1 MSPGSCQ
8 SAPSE
13 ELAEKR
19 RTYNLEDLSNT
30 LETAAAGGEPI
41 VDTLRK
47 IADPSSMPDQ
57 DDDEVFDTQSEVS
70 ETPEPQPKKIPPPK
84 PKRTFSNSSKAEIKF
99 VSDSFVIE
107 YYTSPPRKS
116 QSNSGVPTEKSSTQE
131 KYDVKSNEA
140 VKIKPNLYVNHT
152 IVQDAIEG
160 KSISPSNQSQSL
172 KGETVKE
179 RNPPSPKSRKFE
191 SQKPTTEVVSD
202 LDCLLLKLAAEV
214 EKPTHSVPSTPGTKI
229 EPNAGVVFNTKTD
242 LAKTRSD
249 HSSTKLDISSTQTDF
264 VDTNSV
270 HLSTKLE
277 NQNTKHEISSTKT
290 DPSDTKADNL
300 STKTDFSD
308 GEMKKSST
316 KSDDEG
322 YCSLSRKPGT
332 RLLGMDDE
340 IQLSSEDLFKKEKLA
355 TGSEKDHG
363 IAEENSKVEIIRT
376 FDSDGRES
384 QEGVIELTVEN
395 DTQENDTQEKDPD
408 SGEVCGKVPFRKGFV
423 FYSI

>member
-1 MSPGSCQ
+1 MSSGSCQ
-8 SAPSE
+8 SAPSD

-30 LETAAAGGEPI
+30 LETAAAVGQPI

-47 IADPSSMPDQ
+47 IADPSNMPDQ
-57 DDDEVFDTQSEVS
+57 DGDEVFEKQSDVS

-131 KYDVKSNEA
+131 KYDAKSNEA

-160 KSISPSNQSQSL
+160 KSISSSNQSQSL
-172 KGETVKE
+172 KGETVKD

-191 SQKPTTEVVSD
+191 CQKPTTEVVSD

-214 EKPTHSVPSTPGTKI
+214 EKPTHSVPSGTGTKI
-229 EPNAGVVFNTKTD
+229 EPTSDADVVLNTKTD
-242 LAKTRSD
+242 LAKTRSNY
-249 HSSTKLDISSTQTDF
+249 SSTKLDISSTQTDF

-270 HLSTKLE
+270 HLSAKLE
-277 NQNTKHEISSTKT
+277 NMKHEISSTQT

-300 STKTDFSD
+300 STETDFSD
-308 GEMKKSST
+308 AEMKKSGT

-332 RLLGMDDE
+332 RLLNMDDE

-376 FDSDGRES
+376 FDGNGRES
-384 QEGVIELTVEN
+384 QEGVIELTV
-395 DTQENDTQEKDPD
+395 ENDTQEKDPD